1 MNSNN
6 QLIGIFASDFHFGG
20 HSNLE
25 NFKKETDFFID
36 FVKKN
41 LDELD
46 MVILGGDLFD
56 RVLNFKEPAGKLV
69 SSFFLQLYELLVKNE
84 KYLLYVNGT
93 ISHDNNQIYVF
104 QEYLNNYFRIYS
116 NLTIDTLF
124 MLENDEPLNFLFIPE
139 EYPKDK
145 DIYFELIKEE
155 CEKYAPVMAFG
166 HGTFDF
172 TSFESQK
179 IMSEKQL
186 NTAPIFDSEF
196 MSNLVSG
203 QILFGH
209 IHSPL
214 EWKNKIIYAN
224 SFSRNCFGEEKD
236 KGFLIF
242 YIDIENKTTETKRV
256 INIYAPEYKTIDLS
270 DYEFEKMPV
279 EEKIKFIKK
288 QKEIYPNLR
297 IIDTKNVSSVDSQI
311 LQSAFKFDNNIKI
324 ESNYKRVKKE
334 VSEEDEKFDFVL
346 KRSLPFP
353 EIVQK
358 FIKISYNKDLS
369 LKEIEE
375 ILSETKKDK

>member
-6 QLIGIFASDFHFGG
+6 QLVGIFASDFHFGG

-41 LDELD
+41 LNELD
-46 MVILGGDLFD
+46 MVVLGGDLFD

-124 MLENDEPLNFLFIPE
+124 MLENDESLNFLFIPE

-155 CEKYAPVMAFG
+155 CEKYVPVMAFG

-196 MSNLVSG
+196 MSSLVSG

-224 SFSRNCFGEEKD
+224 SFSRNCFGEEED